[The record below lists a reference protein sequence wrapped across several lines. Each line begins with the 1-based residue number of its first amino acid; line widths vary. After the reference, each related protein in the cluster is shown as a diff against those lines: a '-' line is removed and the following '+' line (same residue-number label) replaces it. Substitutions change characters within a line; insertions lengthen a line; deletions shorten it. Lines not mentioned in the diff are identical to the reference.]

1 MKKLMIAA
9 AAVAMVGG
17 AFADD
22 CSCSEPKA
30 CAFGYQL
37 KVFVKT
43 TAAQGLDGAT
53 TACGDTAR
61 FCVRVPATK
70 RFAGFIYGT
79 TAQGGAGLCGEAGAC
94 SCNEWENGSAELVFW
109 NYDTKQEIAPKA
121 KIIQMDRIYTGDT
134 QTFEMAFDLDNMRF
148 GGFGKWFYR
157 NNVKTVKYASGFCAG
172 VIPAEKCTAGVCG
185 ETADSKVWAMCDSEM
200 LAPQVAEKTTVAYG
214 KWTLDWSATIF
225 NRVTAGEQVTQP
237 GASWEV
243 AKPVAFK

>member
-1 MKKLMIAA
+1 MKKLVMTIIAA
-9 AAVAMVGG
+9 SSLVGFG
-17 AFADD
+17 G
-22 CSCSEPKA
+22 SCSEPKA

-43 TAAQGLDGAT
+43 TAAEKANPE
-53 TACGDTAR
+53 CGS
-61 FCVRVPATK
+61 FCLRVPATK

-79 TAQGGAGLCGEAGAC
+79 TPENAPDCGCGEGIC

-121 KIIQMDRIYTGDT
+121 KIIQMDRIFTGDT
-134 QTFEMAFDLDNMRF
+134 QTFEMAFDLDDMRF

-172 VIPAEKCTAGVCG
+172 VIPAEPCKFPCSDVPSSVWSMCAD
-185 ETADSKVWAMCDSEM
+185 ETQ
-200 LAPQVAEKTTVAYG
+200 APDLYAKTTVAYG
-214 KWTLDWSATIF
+214 KWTLDWSSTIF
-225 NRVTAGEQVTQP
+225 NRVSAGEQVTQP

>member
-22 CSCSEPKA
+22 CSCADPKP

-43 TAAQGLDGAT
+43 TAAYGLDGKSGL
-53 TACGDTAR
+53 CGDLTP

-79 TAQGGAGLCGEAGAC
+79 TKKGSDGLCGEEGLCAC
-94 SCNEWENGSAELVFW
+94 NQWENGNAELVFW

-121 KIIQMDRIYTGDT
+121 KILQMDRIYTGDT
-134 QTFEMAFDLDNMRF
+134 QTFEMAFDLDDMRF

-157 NNVKTVKYASGFCAG
+157 NDVKTVKYASGFCAG
-172 VIPAEKCTAGVCG
+172 LIPAEKCAKGVCG
-185 ETADSKVWAMCDSEM
+185 DTLDSKVWGMCDSER

-214 KWTLDWSATIF
+214 KWTLDWSATIY
-225 NRVTAGEQVTQP
+225 NRHSAGQQVNLP
-237 GASWEV
+237 GQGWEV
-243 AKPVAFK
+243 AKEVSFK